1 MTNFT
6 DNVLNEKQLLLCN
19 SKVKAYPLQ
28 TKTWGEIE
36 VDPITNIAWNDDVFA
51 NLVLP
56 SGYKNL
62 VTCFVEGQAR
72 HTSDFDDIIQ
82 GKGLGVVILF
92 VGTPGTGK
100 TLTAEAVADNTR
112 KPLYIL
118 SAGELGNEAEQV
130 EHRLNEVLRLA
141 EKWDAVLLFDECDV
155 FLQQR
160 SMDHLR
166 HNEIVAV
173 FLRVIEYYRG
183 ILTLTTNRGNAIDGA
198 FQSRIH
204 LTLHY
209 PDLDAPAREKVWRR
223 FTIDNNAETSLSCQA
238 LKSLSQLPMN
248 GRQIRNVVKISRI
261 LAGKEESRLG
271 LKQIRTVLEATQQNN
286 GMSLDV
292 LGADETQD

>member
-1 MTNFT
+1 MQYKVQIANFT
-6 DNVLNEKQLLLCN
+6 DTVLNEKQLLLCN

-36 VDPITNIAWNDDVFA
+36 VDDITNIAWNDDAFE

-56 SGYKNL
+56 SGYKSL

-92 VGTPGTGK
+92 VGAPGTGK

-130 EHRLNEVLRLA
+130 ERRLNEVLRLA

-160 SMDHLR
+160 SMDNLR

-173 FLRVIEYYRG
+173 FLRC
-183 ILTLTTNRGNAIDGA
+183 LTSFPL
-198 FQSRIH
+198 
-204 LTLHY
+204 
-209 PDLDAPAREKVWRR
+209 
-223 FTIDNNAETSLSCQA
+223 
-238 LKSLSQLPMN
+238 
-248 GRQIRNVVKISRI
+248 
-261 LAGKEESRLG
+261 
-271 LKQIRTVLEATQQNN
+271 
-286 GMSLDV
+286 
-292 LGADETQD
+292 

>member
-1 MTNFT
+1 
-6 DNVLNEKQLLLCN
+6 
-19 SKVKAYPLQ
+19 
-28 TKTWGEIE
+28 
-36 VDPITNIAWNDDVFA
+36 
-51 NLVLP
+51 
-56 SGYKNL
+56 YKSL

-92 VGTPGTGK
+92 VGAPGTGK

-130 EHRLNEVLRLA
+130 ERRLNEVLRLA

-160 SMDHLR
+160 SMDNLR

-183 ILTLTTNRGNAIDGA
+183 ILILTTNRGNAIDGA

-209 PDLDAPAREKVWRR
+209 PDLDATAREKVWRR
-223 FTIDNNAETSLSCQA
+223 CTIDSNAETSLSDQA
-238 LKSLSQLPMN
+238 LKSLAQLPMN

-261 LAGKEESRLG
+261 LAGKEKEMLG

-292 LGADETQD
+292 LGSDETED